1 MTKKKSGDDEV
12 GYGKPPKQTR
22 FKPGES
28 GNPKGRPKKAKA
40 GPPDV
45 AEILSEEIAV
55 KNAGVSRKMRPFEAG
70 VRQLVSQALN
80 DKKLDAT
87 LEFVRLCEK
96 HGIVAPAPDRKVSGG
111 VLVIP
116 KTWVKDEW
124 MQMFHEH
131 GEPPWPGD
139 RTGLVE

>member
-1 MTKKKSGDDEV
+1 MTKKKRGDYEV
-12 GYGKPPKQTR
+12 GYGKPPEHSR

-28 GNPKGRPKKAKA
+28 GNRKGRPKMAKG

-55 KNAGVSRKMRPFEAG
+55 KNAGVSRKMSSFETG
-70 VRQLVSQALN
+70 VRQLVSRALN
-80 DKKLDAT
+80 EKDLNAT
-87 LEFVRLCEK
+87 LEFVRLCEEY
-96 HGIVAPAPDRKVSGG
+96 GIVAPAPAREVGSG

-116 KTWVKDEW
+116 KTWDRDEW
-124 MQMFHEH
+124 MQMLDGH
-131 GEPPWPGD
+131 GAPPWPGD